1 MSRLLGLLYRVSRLS
16 SPSGSAAR
24 LLLLRPAPVAVAAH
38 QRQRFDD
45 AGSSAPEGWAF
56 YGAAAA
62 AIAAAASPRRFEMT
76 GLPGGGEGDEKDGV
90 VRGADRGELARL
102 ARDESGAPDQGG
114 RADDEAEEEAEPP
127 AGKST
132 AHPLFIYYLLIL
144 CHKIV
149 PSCFHPLQAPL
160 SLSRQT
166 CPSRT

>member
-1 MSRLLGLLYRVSRLS
+1 MSRLLGSLYRVGGRLS

-62 AIAAAASPRRFEMT
+62 AIAAASPRRFEMT
-76 GLPGGGEGDEKDGV
+76 GLPGGGEGDEEDGV

-132 AHPLFIYYLLIL
+132 AHPSFIY
-144 CHKIV
+144 
-149 PSCFHPLQAPL
+149 
-160 SLSRQT
+160 
-166 CPSRT
+166 

>member
-1 MSRLLGLLYRVSRLS
+1 MSRLLGSLYRVGGRLS
-16 SPSGSAAR
+16 SPCGSAAR

-62 AIAAAASPRRFEMT
+62 AIAAAAPRRFEMT
-76 GLPGGGEGDEKDGV
+76 GLPGGGEGDEEDGV

-102 ARDESGAPDQGG
+102 ARDESGAPDQGE
-114 RADDEAEEEAEPP
+114 RADDEEEEAQPP

-132 AHPLFIYYLLIL
+132 ARP
-144 CHKIV
+144 
-149 PSCFHPLQAPL
+149 
-160 SLSRQT
+160 
-166 CPSRT
+166 